1 MENEELQVKIMGL
14 DWLFLDLETTG
25 LDHLCNQVIE
35 IAAISSQKGGSKA
48 TYTTLVNPGVSVPP
62 LITSLTGID
71 NSMLINAPKSEEV
84 AKQVRPLLEG
94 KIIVAHNAAFDV
106 KFLEKLVGPFPNK
119 YLDTLELAKILF
131 PHLSSYSLRYLV
143 SNFSLKG
150 EPSHRALADTES
162 LEKLFYYLRAEAE
175 KLTLPEIQDIFYF
188 LQDEDR
194 GLRLFFEGILNEKI
208 RTFNFDQTIS
218 KQKIAKTEVP
228 PVKPQ
233 EKNMVWEP
241 EELLQLFEPGGCIA
255 AGFENY
261 QERSEQLQM
270 LKAVAKAFKQNRM
283 LVAEA
288 GTGVGKSLAY
298 LVPALAW
305 AVSKKEK
312 VVVATHTIAL
322 QEQLWHSDI
331 QFLREHLSFNF
342 AASILKGRSNYF
354 CLFKWQ
360 AFKESVTKLSWHEK
374 VFMARI
380 AHWLTGKATGDKD
393 TITVR
398 GQESEMFSLL
408 ASSSENCLGGQ
419 CPFFKECFYQKARE
433 KAQNADLIIINHSLL
448 LSNIKT
454 GDAILPEYHTLIIDE
469 AHHLEDEGIKQFTE
483 TFSLRE
489 FQKNINQVKKKKEGF
504 KKPGLSYIWHNYA
517 FLPPEVL
524 PDVKKIIDDL
534 AECYRRISQKIEQ
547 ITDYL
552 ITQHNMAIRI
562 NQELVRENW
571 WVDLKLLFE
580 NLQIPVEELLSK
592 LTQLYNRLEADC
604 SELVWENSLKDLR
617 LFMGEINE
625 DFKLVKKFFK
635 LIEEDDIYWLE
646 LNVSKRELLLHIT
659 PLNIADCF
667 SDFLFSRLNSAVLTS
682 ATLSVAENFN
692 YLIEQLGLPGEYVDT
707 LRIPS
712 PFLYDEQSL
721 LLIDS
726 SLPDPS
732 HTNEEEF
739 NSALKEAL
747 NEILQATGGRTLVLF
762 TAHKQLQKMYFS
774 LKDALQEKGL
784 ELYADGI
791 DGHRLLL
798 LNELK
803 NNPSAIVFGAN
814 TFWEGI
820 DLPGSF
826 LTAVIMIKL
835 PFWPPHHPLVEA
847 RLEAVK
853 SEGKDGFYDYSLPQ
867 AVLRFRQG
875 YGRLIRTINDWGVV
889 VVLDN
894 RLLKKR
900 YGKVFL
906 KSLPQQ
912 NYQAGSTTEIVDK
925 IRNWFKSWNS
935 VNRG

>member
-1 MENEELQVKIMGL
+1 MNIMGL

-25 LDHLCNQVIE
+25 LDHWRNQVIE
-35 IAAISSQKGGSKA
+35 IAVIVYQKDGSKEI
-48 TYTTLVNPGVSVPP
+48 YTSLINPGVSVPP
-62 LITSLTGID
+62 LITSLTGIND
-71 NSMLINAPKSEEV
+71 AMLLNAPKPEEV
-84 AKQVRPLLEG
+84 ANQVRPLLEG

-106 KFLEKLVGPFPNK
+106 RFLETLLGPFPNRFI
-119 YLDTLELAKILF
+119 DTLELAKILF

-143 SNFSLKG
+143 SHFSLQC

-162 LEKLFYYLRAEAE
+162 LEKLFFYLRAEAE
-175 KLTLPEIQDIFYF
+175 KLTLPEIQNIFHF
-188 LQDEDR
+188 IQDEDK
-194 GLRLFFEGILNEKI
+194 GLTLFFEEILNEKI

-218 KQKIAKTEVP
+218 KQRMSQEEDHS
-228 PVKPQ
+228 VKLR
-233 EKNMVWEP
+233 EKNVLWEP
-241 EELLQLFEPGGCIA
+241 EKLLQLFKPEGCIA
-255 AGFENY
+255 KGFENY
-261 QERSEQLQM
+261 QERSEQLKM
-270 LKAVAKAFKQNRM
+270 LKAVAKAFQQNRI

-305 AVSKKEK
+305 AVSQQEK

-331 QFLREHLSFNF
+331 QFLRERLSFNF
-342 AASILKGRSNYF
+342 EAAVLKGRANYF
-354 CLFKWQ
+354 CLYKWQ
-360 AFKESVTKLSWHEK
+360 TCQDSVAKLSWQEK
-374 VFMARI
+374 VFMARL
-380 AHWLTGKATGDKD
+380 AYWLAREVTGDKD

-398 GQESEMFSLL
+398 GQESEMFSSL
-408 ASSSENCLGGQ
+408 ASSRESCLGGQ

-448 LSNIKT
+448 LSNVKT
-454 GDAILPEYHTLIIDE
+454 GDALLPEYHTLIIDE

-489 FQKNINQVKKKKEGF
+489 FLKIINQIKKKREGLTL
-504 KKPGLSYIWHNYA
+504 KKPGLSYIWHNYS

-524 PDVKKIIDDL
+524 PDVKKIMNEL
-534 AECYRRISQKIEQ
+534 EESHQRISQKMEQ
-547 ITDYL
+547 IMEFL
-552 ITQHNMAIRI
+552 SSWQNMTIRI
-562 NQELVRENW
+562 NQEICQANW

-580 NLQIPVEELLSK
+580 NLQIPVEELLAK
-592 LTQLYNRLEADC
+592 LTQLYSRLEADC

-625 DFKLVKKFFK
+625 NLQLVKRFFQK
-635 LIEEDDIYWLE
+635 LEEEDIYWLE
-646 LNVSKRELLLHIT
+646 LNVSHKELLLHIT

-667 SDFLFSRLNSAVLTS
+667 SEFLFSPLNSVVLTS

-692 YLIEQLGLPGEYVDT
+692 YLIEQLGLPSEYVDT
-707 LRIPS
+707 LKIPS

-726 SLPDPS
+726 SLPDPAR
-732 HTNEEEF
+732 TEEDEYDL
-739 NSALKEAL
+739 ALKEAL
-747 NEILQATGGRTLVLF
+747 KEILQATGGRTLVLF

-774 LKDALQEKGL
+774 LKNILLEKGL

-791 DGHRLLL
+791 DGHRFLL

-826 LTAVIMIKL
+826 LTSVIMVRL

-853 SEGKDGFYDYSLPQ
+853 TEGKDGFYDYSLPQ

-875 YGRLIRTINDWGVV
+875 YGRLIRTIDDWGVV

-906 KSLPQQ
+906 RSLPQQ
-912 NYQAGSTTEIVDK
+912 NYQAGSTEEIVDK
-925 IRNWFKSWNS
+925 INNWFKNWNN

>member
-1 MENEELQVKIMGL
+1 MNIMRL

-25 LDHLCNQVIE
+25 LDHVRNQVIE
-35 IAAISSQKGGSKA
+35 IAAIFYQKDGSRA
-48 TYTTLVNPGVSVPP
+48 TYTTLINNPGVSVPP

-71 NSMLINAPKSEEV
+71 DAMLINAPKPEEV
-84 AKQVRPLLEG
+84 ANQVRPLLER
-94 KIIVAHNAAFDV
+94 KIIVVYNASFDV
-106 KFLEKLVGPFPNK
+106 KFLETLVGPFLNR
-119 YLDTLELAKILF
+119 YIDTLELAKILF

-143 SNFSLKG
+143 SNFSLQC

-162 LEKLFYYLRAEAE
+162 LEKLFFYLRAEAE
-175 KLTLPEIQDIFYF
+175 KLTLREIQDIFNYI
-188 LQDEDR
+188 QDEDR
-194 GLRLFFEGILNEKI
+194 GLTLFFEEILNEKI
-208 RTFNFDQTIS
+208 RTFNFEQTIS
-218 KQKIAKTEVP
+218 KQKL
-228 PVKPQ
+228 PQ
-233 EKNMVWEP
+233 EEDCSVKQREKNVVWKP
-241 EELLQLFEPGGCIA
+241 EELLQMFKSGGCIA
-255 AGFENY
+255 KGFENY
-261 QERSEQLQM
+261 QERSEQLKM
-270 LKAVAKAFKQNRM
+270 LKAVAKAFQQNRM

-305 AVSKKEK
+305 AVSQQEK
-312 VVVATHTIAL
+312 VVVSTHTIAL

-331 QFLREHLSFNF
+331 QFLRERLSFNF
-342 AASILKGRSNYF
+342 AAAMLKGRSNYF
-354 CLFKWQ
+354 CLYKWQ
-360 AFKESVTKLSWHEK
+360 AFKDSTAKLNWQEK
-374 VFMARI
+374 VFMARL
-380 AHWLTGKATGDKD
+380 AHWLAREATGDKD

-398 GQESEMFSLL
+398 SQESEMFSLL
-408 ASSSENCLGGQ
+408 ASSRENCLGGQ
-419 CPFFKECFYQKARE
+419 CSFFKECFYQKARE

-448 LSNIKT
+448 LSNVKT

-489 FQKNINQVKKKKEGF
+489 FQKNINQVKKKEGF
-504 KKPGLSYIWHNYA
+504 KKPGLTYIWHNYSS
-517 FLPPEVL
+517 LPPEVL
-524 PDVKKIIDDL
+524 PDVKRIMDDL
-534 AECYRRISQKIEQ
+534 EERQQRISQKIEQ
-547 ITDYL
+547 ITEYL
-552 ITQHNMAIRI
+552 HTRQNMTIRI
-562 NQELVRENW
+562 NQEICQEDW
-571 WVDLKLLFE
+571 WTDLKLLFE
-580 NLQIPVEELLSK
+580 NLQIPIEELLGK

-617 LFMGEINE
+617 VFMGEIDENL
-625 DFKLVKKFFK
+625 KLVKRFFQM
-635 LIEEDDIYWLE
+635 LTEEDIYWLE
-646 LNVSKRELLLHIT
+646 SNVSKKELLLHIT

-667 SDFLFSRLNSAVLTS
+667 SEFLFSRLNSAVLTS

-707 LRIPS
+707 LKILS

-726 SLPDPS
+726 SLPDP
-732 HTNEEEF
+732 TRTEEDEYD
-739 NSALKEAL
+739 SALKEAL
-747 NEILQATGGRTLVLF
+747 MEILQATGGRTLVLF
-762 TAHKQLQKMYFS
+762 TSHKQLQKIYFS
-774 LKDALQEKGL
+774 LKSPLLKKGL

-791 DGHRLLL
+791 DGHRFLL

-826 LTAVIMIKL
+826 LTSVIMIRL

-853 SEGKDGFYDYSLPQ
+853 IEGKDGFYDYSLPQ

-875 YGRLIRTINDWGVV
+875 YGRLIRTIDDWGVV

-912 NYQAGSTTEIVDK
+912 NYQAGSTHEIVDK
-925 IRNWFKSWNS
+925 ISNWFKDWNK
-935 VNRG
+935 N

>member
-1 MENEELQVKIMGL
+1 MNNMGL

-25 LDHLCNQVIE
+25 LDHLRNKVIE
-35 IAAISSQKGGSKA
+35 IAVIFSQKDGSKK
-48 TYTTLVNPGVSVPP
+48 TYTTLINPGVSVPP
-62 LITSLTGID
+62 LITSLTGIND
-71 NSMLINAPKSEEV
+71 AMLINASKPEEV
-84 AKQVRPLLEG
+84 ANQVRPILEG

-106 KFLEKLVGPFPNK
+106 RFLETLVGPFRNK
-119 YLDTLELAKILF
+119 YIDTLELAKILF

-143 SNFSLKG
+143 SNFSLQC

-162 LEKLFYYLRAEAE
+162 LEKLFFYLRAEAE
-175 KLTLPEIQDIFYF
+175 KLTLLEIQDIFYF

-194 GLRLFFEGILNEKI
+194 GLKLFFEEILDEKI
-208 RTFNFDQTIS
+208 RTFNFDQSIS
-218 KQKIAKTEVP
+218 NQKISSEEDC
-228 PVKPQ
+228 PVKPR
-233 EKNMVWEP
+233 EINVVWEP
-241 EELLQLFEPGGCIA
+241 EKLLQMFKPGGCIA

-261 QERSEQLQM
+261 QERSEQIKM
-270 LKAVAKAFKQNRM
+270 VKAAAKAFQQNRM

-305 AVSKKEK
+305 AVSQQEK
-312 VVVATHTIAL
+312 VVVATYTIAL

-331 QFLREHLSFNF
+331 QFLRKYLSFDF
-342 AASILKGRSNYF
+342 DAAVLKGRSNYF
-354 CLFKWQ
+354 CLYKWQ
-360 AFKESVTKLSWHEK
+360 TFKEGVAKLSWHDK
-374 VFMARI
+374 VFMARL
-380 AHWLTGKATGDKD
+380 AHWLAREDAGDKD

-398 GQESEMFSLL
+398 GQEAEIFSLL
-408 ASSSENCLGGQ
+408 ASSRENCLGGQ
-419 CPFFKECFYQKARE
+419 CPFFKKCFYQKARE

-448 LSNIKT
+448 LSNVKT

-489 FQKNINQVKKKKEGF
+489 FQKNINLVRKKKEGF
-504 KKPGLSYIWHNYA
+504 KKPGLSYIWHNY
-517 FLPPEVL
+517 FYLPPEVL
-524 PDVKKIIDDL
+524 PDVKKLMNDL
-534 AECYRRISQKIEQ
+534 EVCQQKISQKIEQ
-547 ITDYL
+547 ITEYL
-552 ITQHNMAIRI
+552 NTQQNMAIRI
-562 NQELVRENW
+562 NQEIVQENW
-571 WVDLKLLFE
+571 WGDLKLLFE
-580 NLQIPVEELLSK
+580 NLQISAEELLGK

-604 SELVWENSLKDLR
+604 SELAWENSLKDLR
-617 LFMGEINE
+617 MFMGEINE
-625 DFKLVKKFFK
+625 NLKLVKRFFH
-635 LIEEDDIYWLE
+635 INEEEDIYWLE
-646 LNVSKRELLLHIT
+646 LNVSKKELLLHIT
-659 PLNIADCF
+659 PLNIAECF
-667 SDFLFSRLNSAVLTS
+667 SEFLFSPLNSAVLTS

-707 LRIPS
+707 LKIPS

-732 HTNEEEF
+732 RTEEDEF
-739 NSALKEAL
+739 DAALKEAL
-747 NEILQATGGRTLVLF
+747 KEILQATGGRTLVLF
-762 TAHKQLQKMYFS
+762 TSHKQLQKMYFS
-774 LKDALQEKGL
+774 LKNLLQEKGL

-791 DGHRLLL
+791 DGHRFLL

-803 NNPSAIVFGAN
+803 NNPAAIVFGAN

-826 LTAVIMIKL
+826 LTSVIMVRL

-847 RLEAVK
+847 KLEAIK
-853 SEGKDGFYDYSLPQ
+853 MEGKDGFYDYSLPQ

-875 YGRLIRTINDWGVV
+875 YGRLIRTIDDWGVV
-889 VVLDN
+889 VILDN

-912 NYQAGSTTEIVDK
+912 NYQAGSTHEIVDK
-925 IRNWFKSWNS
+925 IRNWFKSWNNIS
-935 VNRG
+935 